1 MTVDPDAGHIAI
13 GGTGGDMKN
22 VIRIYDLQ
30 VRITVFLLWGGSVG
44 GYFYFE
50 EFHTT

>member
-1 MTVDPDAGHIAI
+1 MTVDTEAGHIAI

-30 VRITVFLLWGGSVG
+30 VGAFVFLFWGNG
-44 GYFYFE
+44 
-50 EFHTT
+50 